1 MLVTVR
7 DQRIS
12 WPRITWYKKGKD
24 WNMEGRCF
32 KIHFSREWSRKTFE
46 FSHDIKTLQLSFA
59 CLSVELERT
68 TRAELVSVMG
78 AYVIIST
85 NLPQQMTYN
94 VPKLQWDAFCSKR
107 CLSNVNSQTERVFYN
122 KILKP
127 GKRIKRSLD
136 WIKFTLHL
144 IGQEGSEV
152 FLDQWE
158 CDVKRKQ

>member
-1 MLVTVR
+1 
-7 DQRIS
+7 
-12 WPRITWYKKGKD
+12 
-24 WNMEGRCF
+24 
-32 KIHFSREWSRKTFE
+32 
-46 FSHDIKTLQLSFA
+46 
-59 CLSVELERT
+59 
-68 TRAELVSVMG
+68 MG

-94 VPKLQWDAFCSKR
+94 VPKLQWHAFCSKR
-107 CLSNVNSQTERVFYN
+107 CLSNVNSQTETVFYN

-158 CDVKRKQ
+158 CDVKRKQLVPTLYQTLHLEIAQFIVC